1 MNFWIGLTIGFLV
14 GGAIGV
20 IIMAV
25 CAAGSYDKGYEDG
38 RNYE

>member
-1 MNFWIGLTIGFLV
+1 MLYIGLSIGFLV
-14 GGAIGV
+14 GGAVGI

-25 CAAGSYDKGYEDG
+25 CAAGSYEKGYEDG